1 MDKNHKIKMAL
12 TESVNV
18 FRLNKVIELY
28 PQLRNDFDIFNDNDN
43 GEQYY
48 KTLLPIL
55 QTYLKGINLI
65 NDDIGWRRVE
75 YIPPKNTRLLENDG
89 IQRRLYPKKA
99 VGLVSF
105 PRDIRDY
112 LLHDN
117 HNQPLVV
124 DIDIEN
130 CHPVIYYQFLLKNGY
145 SEDRVRLLKDYIDN
159 RSRWLFIYGKDIK
172 RYIISAL
179 NGAQQLTLDN
189 ESLTE
194 YDYLKLDQ
202 LVKEIWTTH
211 DWIINKYQ
219 LDGLSKLKDFIFKKN
234 TEIEA
239 QIVGIGM
246 DFAREYSKSDTITS
260 IYAYDGFA
268 VHRRGVFK
276 KQEQVDKFL
285 SLLNQRVYT
294 ETGYRCVFVVKPLTV
309 NFKLKEFLD
318 NTPISKGPLN
328 RPYDIRLENGQFLSD
343 IITENIYEDFKED
356 IIVLK
361 SGMGDGKTKL
371 AMSCIERL
379 REQGKHITTISVLN
393 RISLIDNLKHDY
405 PFMYSYRE
413 DGTSG
418 TEIHGVGKSVVVCC
432 ESLYRLTLPTKQQ
445 CDYLILDEIMSL
457 LPQMICSDTHGKNLR
472 TNQHILLGLIK
483 SVDKI
488 VILDANVSQ
497 EAIDFIKSIRGE
509 SDRTNS
515 SVKQWSVAPRRPR
528 TIQYCSNMISK
539 MIESMSTGKRVFVP
553 CTRSIKFGE
562 GIIRELREKFPSKKM
577 VYINSETKGE
587 PIVAEL
593 LRDTSVWGQYD
604 LVMISPCISTGVSC
618 VLRDTFDEVFCFFS
632 PSSTNPLDA
641 SQQIGRVRYPTTNN
655 IYIHIAQNTNPTYRF
670 GSRTKEQVLKMIYNN
685 THNLYKD
692 NSHLVD
698 TNFNY
703 ENFKETL
710 QRTPRTELFLFNYSE
725 QSRLY
730 SDYRAH
736 LRHALEN
743 TYICQF
749 TFDDGELCENESKL
763 SESAKQHGLEYMNE
777 KATGIFGS
785 PNLTSEQYSYLE
797 MKQKKGAELS
807 KQDLYTMDK
816 YWLGVN
822 TKIQLHGIDKFVK
835 NHPRRQPRVL
845 FRVLNSKACSVVRP
859 LNRFIK
865 NLRGVYPESDNKEFL
880 EKLFDPIQFNL
891 TDFKEDD
898 NITTKWLSDTH
909 NGVMLKYIWA
919 EKVLKLFGARH
930 LWDSISLTDE
940 QFRTRFGK
948 FVEWLKLL
956 CVPLNHGVFNFNR
969 IMDLFNLTELGGS
982 KYTLKTLGKLL
993 ESHKTKP
1000 NDFKRVINQILRPIG
1015 LSFKSERV
1023 RKQVNGSKTS
1033 IQTTTLELNYPV
1045 LLNYY
1050 LEPEPTA
1057 YITKKKDH
1065 LQLDKD
1071 TIPVLVSGS
1080 CRLDMSPEWIELY
1093 RSSVFYHL
1101 PQVQCSLDDDED
1113 DNDQVGKSDD

>member
-1 MDKNHKIKMAL
+1 MDKNSKIKMAM

-18 FRLNKVIELY
+18 FRLNKVIGLY
-28 PQLRNDFDIFNDNDN
+28 PKLRNDFEIFNDNDN

-55 QTYLKGINLI
+55 ETYLRGINLI
-65 NDDIGWRRVE
+65 NDDIGWRKVE
-75 YIPPKNTRLLENDG
+75 YIPPKNNRGSEDDG
-89 IQRRLYPKKA
+89 IQRRMYPKKA
-99 VGLVSF
+99 IGLVSF

-117 HNQPLVV
+117 YNQPLVV
-124 DIDIEN
+124 DLDIEN
-130 CHPVIYYQFLLKNGY
+130 CHPVIYYQFLVKNGY
-145 SEDRVRLLKDYIDN
+145 SEDRLRLFKDYIDN
-159 RSRWLFIYGKDIK
+159 RMNWFSIYGKDIK

-189 ESLTE
+189 ESLTDVDFE
-194 YDYLKLDQ
+194 KLDQ
-202 LVKEIWTTH
+202 LVREIWNSH
-211 DWIINKYQ
+211 DWIQNKYQ
-219 LDGLSKLKDFIFKKN
+219 LEGLSQLKDFVFKKN

-239 QIVGIGM
+239 QITRIGM
-246 DFAREYSKSDTITS
+246 EFAREFSKSETITS

-276 KQEQVDKFL
+276 KPEQVEKFL
-285 SLLNQRVYT
+285 KLLNQRVLE
-294 ETGYRCVFVVKPLTV
+294 ETGYKCVFVVKPLKV
-309 NFKLKEFLD
+309 NPKLQEFLD
-318 NTPISKGPLN
+318 NTNLPTGPLN
-328 RPYDIRLENGQFLSD
+328 RSYDIRLENGQFLSD

-356 IIVLK
+356 IIVLR
-361 SGMGDGKTKL
+361 SGMGDGKTAL
-371 AMSCIERL
+371 AMGCIQRL
-379 REQGKHITTISVLN
+379 RAQGKHITTISILN

-413 DGTSG
+413 DGSTG
-418 TEIHGVGKSVVVCC
+418 EIHGVGKSVVVCC

-457 LPQMICSDTHGKNLR
+457 LPQMICSDTHGKNLKM
-472 TNQHILLGLIK
+472 NQQILLGLIK
-483 SVDKI
+483 SVKKI
-488 VILDANVSQ
+488 VILDANVSS

-509 SDRTNS
+509 SPDTNS
-515 SVKQWSVAPRRPR
+515 SVKQWTVAPRRQR
-528 TIQYCSNMISK
+528 TIQYCSNMLSK
-539 MIESMSTGKRVFVP
+539 MIDSMSTGKRLFVP

-562 GIIRELREKFPSKKM
+562 GIIRELRERFPNKTM

-587 PIVAEL
+587 PLVAEL
-593 LRDTSVWGQYD
+593 LRDTSLWGNYD

-641 SQQIGRVRYPTTNN
+641 SQQIGRVRNPITNN
-655 IYIHIAQNTNPTYRF
+655 IYIHIAQNSNPTYRF

-685 THNLYKD
+685 THNLYKE

-698 TNFNY
+698 TDFNY

-736 LRHALEN
+736 LRNALEN
-743 TYICQF
+743 TYICDF
-749 TFDDGELCENESKL
+749 IYDDGQICEDEGKIT
-763 SESAKQHGLEYMNE
+763 ESAKQHGLEYMNE

-785 PNLTSEQYSYLE
+785 PNLTSDQYSYLE
-797 MKQKKGAELS
+797 MKQKKCSELS
-807 KQDLYTMDK
+807 KQELYTMDK

-822 TKIQLHGIDKFVK
+822 TKIQLHGIDKFVQ
-835 NHPRRQPRVL
+835 NNPRRQHRVL
-845 FRVLNSKACSVVRP
+845 FKVLNSKACSVVRP

-865 NLRGVYPESDNKEFL
+865 NLRGVCPESDNTQFL

-909 NGVMLKYIWA
+909 NGVMLRYIWA

-930 LWDSISLTDE
+930 LWDSINLTDE
-940 QFRTRFGK
+940 QFKTGFGK
-948 FVEWLKLL
+948 FIEWLKLL

-969 IMDLFNLTELGGS
+969 IMDLFNLTELGGG
-982 KYTLKTLGKLL
+982 KYTLKTLEKLIS
-993 ESHKTKP
+993 SHKSKP
-1000 NDFKRVINQILRPIG
+1000 NDFKRVINQILRPVG
-1015 LSFKSERV
+1015 LSFKSERKQ
-1023 RKQVNGSKTS
+1023 KQVKGVRTS
-1033 IQTTTLELNYPV
+1033 TQITTLQLNYPV

-1050 LEPEPTA
+1050 LEPEPTT
-1057 YITKKKDH
+1057 YITTKKDH

-1080 CRLDMSPEWIELY
+1080 CRLDMSPVWIELY
-1093 RSSVFYHL
+1093 QTSVFYHL

-1113 DNDQVGKSDD
+1113 EKDQVDKSDE